1 MSDRMYWVE
10 AEDGED
16 LGDYKGYVQ
25 NSWDEAVGVAG
36 EIAAGHD
43 GWDGE
48 GRSMVVKELMTTRSM
63 VVKGIEE
70 EE

>member
-1 MSDRMYWVE
+1 MYWVE

-25 NSWDEAVGVAG
+25 DGWDEAVRVAK
-36 EIAAGHD
+36 EVAAGD
-43 GWDGE
+43 YGWDGE
-48 GRSMVVKELMTTRSM
+48 GRSMVVKELTVTRSM

-70 EE
+70 DE